1 MSSRGPSGVG
11 GGEQGGLHAPWGHC
25 PHRVLRSIPVPGQ
38 RCPSQELPVP
48 GASGPPG
55 GAVRLREPPRKAEC
69 SEKGG
74 EVWPEGSGDGFGS
87 CRRRQRVVFS
97 STVGRGWLEG

>member
-1 MSSRGPSGVG
+1 MGCTLPGVTALTESYGAFLCRASAAPPKSYPSL
-11 GGEQGGLHAPWGHC
+11 GL
-25 PHRVLRSIPVPGQ
+25 L
-38 RCPSQELPVP
+38 
-48 GASGPPG
+48 GPPGG